1 MRLAD
6 LLKSL
11 GKHGTSGASVDDLR
25 NEFGDDN
32 LNDIK
37 RLVNAALDLQ
47 EVKKG
52 GKGRG
57 VKYYLINIEIPN
69 HPTGVKKLS
78 EENLLEGVID
88 ISGCTT
94 KEKIE
99 RILSSEH
106 KLKEVHTFEYRQ
118 KVENQLYKKD
128 LYDHINT
135 GIIDV
140 EIKIA
145 NVKGK
150 NIIIGKNKRYLS
162 NKVTISKETD
172 GQWTVVKTFFECPDR
187 PEILK
192 FELYNEFEKCLKT
205 LHLK

>member
-192 FELYNEFEKCLKT
+192 FESYNEFEKCLKT